1 MTVVKNHKPSFKAEV
16 IEQPNTIEV
25 TYKINGKIES
35 IFKGKVDVKE
45 WYEINY
51 EGEKLGE
58 VQLKLESKYIWISSG
73 GKFHGTGAGGPLP
86 ILVSS
91 T

>member
-1 MTVVKNHKPSFKAEV
+1 
-16 IEQPNTIEV
+16 
-25 TYKINGKIES
+25 
-35 IFKGKVDVKE
+35 KVDVKE

-73 GKFHGTGAGGPLP
+73 GRFHGTGVGNPLP
-86 ILVSS
+86 IHVAVPSRELKNWERGELIKKDNV
-91 T
+91 